1 MKRFAAIFIL
11 SAAFAAHATNDLEVA
26 RAALDDG
33 LWRIAESHAKLA
45 QNDPVSRDDA
55 RTAELEALAG
65 QGRFLEIPLR
75 IDSWLDARGE
85 RFRYWRAWAEF
96 SAGHVAEARR
106 LLAEKFTEDEYAV
119 RALRL
124 SARVAALEGKLP
136 DAVDRFSKAQTMA
149 KGRDAIAN
157 AVEWARV
164 VWNEDGGKASLKVLL
179 SSKAVDGEGPWGDA
193 ARMLAARLF
202 KRLGDNEGAVKLLR
216 RLCDGGMKTEESA
229 FVEAACALAE
239 AGVEDAKAILSNA
252 VVRAERRD
260 LVCRAGFAYG
270 FIRLGDE
277 KGAQA
282 AVDSILSLVNRFPDE
297 AESKL
302 ALKRLADELLQLK
315 DANGALRVLDMLPR
329 TYPEFSHDV
338 HVVEGRGWAFEAL
351 GRHSEAEGAFAR
363 AAAMA
368 SNAVDRARCT
378 LKRADV
384 LLASGRS
391 ADAAAVYAEV
401 KDKSFIQR
409 ARFGRADALLR
420 SGEKANAL
428 TLYREISG
436 EGGELAVESGLR
448 AASIASTLGRY
459 EEAVDIYT
467 GILNTGK
474 EPSDEQARVRSLE
487 GRGRSY
493 YNSFRYREARADFDE
508 VAKLRPARAAEM
520 KFFNALCSFG
530 EGRGDEAEAAVRTLL
545 GETGDTPFRNDLSMW
560 LAQYCALK
568 RENKTAMA
576 IFETCSTNR
585 FAPPGRRIEALVRA
599 ARCASASADYQAV
612 LDFALRAATNATAV
626 TAAKS
631 ATSETPWVA
640 EAMVQQG
647 EALME
652 LGRADEAVL
661 VFERASAIPADR
673 ALLSR
678 VAVQRADCLM
688 AMGADDDRRYNQ
700 ALEAYRA
707 VLREEDIS
715 ASMRLETSFK
725 IGRTLEKLR
734 RGDEAMDQYF
744 ANVVVAYHDATHP
757 ADGERIQYFDGSARA
772 FLARAVFILADHYEG
787 RGELDQ
793 AIRVLGHLEDAA
805 LPSSDE
811 ARRRIARLKERKV
824 GSP

>member
-1 MKRFAAIFIL
+1 MKRFAAIFML
-11 SAAFAAHATNDLEVA
+11 SAAFAAYATNDLEIA
-26 RAALDDG
+26 RAALADG
-33 LWRIAESHAKLA
+33 LWQIAESRAKLA
-45 QNDPVSRDDA
+45 QNDPATRDDA
-55 RTAELEALAG
+55 RAVELEALAG
-65 QGRFLEIPLR
+65 QGNFLQIPLR
-75 IDSWLDARGE
+75 IDSWQDAKGD
-85 RFRYWRAWAEF
+85 RFRYWRAWSEF

-106 LLAEKFTEDEYAV
+106 LLDGKFTEDEYAV

-124 SARVAALEGKLP
+124 SARVAATEGNLP
-136 DAVDRFSKAQTMA
+136 EAVESFSRAQAMA
-149 KGRDAIAN
+149 KGRVAIAN
-157 AVEWARV
+157 AVEWARTV
-164 VWNEDGGKASLKVLL
+164 IDEDNGKVSLKVLL
-179 SSKAVDGEGPWGDA
+179 DSKAVDGEGPWGDA
-193 ARMLAARLF
+193 ARMLAARLLE
-202 KRLGDNEGAVKLLR
+202 RLGDLEGATKLWR
-216 RLCDGGMKTEESA
+216 RLYEGGTKTEESA
-229 FVEAACALAE
+229 FVEASLALAK
-239 AGVEDAKAILSNA
+239 AGSKDAREILSNA
-252 VVRAERRD
+252 VIRAERSD
-260 LVCRAGFAYG
+260 LACRAGFAYG

-277 KGAQA
+277 KCARAG
-282 AVDSILSLVNRFPDE
+282 VDSILSLVNRFPDE
-297 AESKL
+297 AESRM
-302 ALKRLADELLQLK
+302 ALRRLADELLQLK
-315 DANGALRVLDMLPR
+315 DANGALKVLEMLPR

-384 LLASGRS
+384 LLASGRY

-401 KDKSFIQR
+401 KDESFLRR

-420 SGEKANAL
+420 SGEKADAL
-428 TLYREISG
+428 ALYREISG
-436 EGGELAVESGLR
+436 EGGDLAVESGLR
-448 AASIASTLGRY
+448 AASIASALGRY
-459 EEAVDIYT
+459 EEAVEIYT
-467 GILNTGK
+467 GILNAHK
-474 EPSDEQARVRSLE
+474 EPFDEQMRVRSLE

-493 YNSFRYREARADFDE
+493 YNSLRFREARADFDA
-508 VAKLRPARAAEM
+508 VAKLRPARVAEM

-530 EGRGDEAEAAVRTLL
+530 EGRGDEAEKEVRELL
-545 GETGDTPFRNDLSMW
+545 SNTPDTPLRNDLSMW

-576 IFETCSTNR
+576 MFETCSTNR

-599 ARCASASADYQAV
+599 ARCATAAADYSAV
-612 LDFALRAATNATAV
+612 LDFARRAATNATAV
-626 TAAKS
+626 AAAKS
-631 ATSETPWVA
+631 ATPETPWVA

-661 VFERASAIPADR
+661 VFERASKIPAER
-673 ALLSR
+673 TLLNR

-700 ALEAYRA
+700 ALDAYRA
-707 VLREEDIS
+707 VLLEEDIS

-757 ADGERIQYFDGSARA
+757 ADGGRIQYFDGSARA

-793 AIRVLGHLEDAA
+793 AIRVLGHLENAA

-811 ARRRIARLKERKV
+811 ARRRIARLKERKA